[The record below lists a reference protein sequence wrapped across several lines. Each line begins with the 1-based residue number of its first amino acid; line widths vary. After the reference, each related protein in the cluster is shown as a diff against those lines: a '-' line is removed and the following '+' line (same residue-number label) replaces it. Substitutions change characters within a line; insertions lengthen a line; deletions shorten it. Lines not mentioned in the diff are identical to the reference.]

1 MGMRIGTG
9 ADAHRFGPG
18 RPLMLGT
25 VNVPHDEGLVG
36 HSDGDVVAHALC
48 DALLAA
54 AGEPDI
60 GVVFPSGDPAWEGAS
75 GARLLAVVMERV
87 RGAGMAVV
95 NAHAVAVCERPRLA
109 PHRGAMEAALSELV
123 GAPVGVH
130 ATTTDGMGALGRG
143 EGVACHAVALLET
156 GVSGGA
162 ENGDGPRLH
171 STLSKRREPLEPGP
185 EGVVRIYVCGPTVYG
200 PIHIGNARP
209 YVVFSV
215 LKRYLERRGMRVK
228 LVSNLTDV
236 NDKIYDAAHAE
247 GVPSDELARRY
258 SARYVADTDR
268 LGLGRPDAEPTVT
281 ETMPRIIELIGTL
294 VDAGLAY
301 PSGGD
306 VYYRV
311 GRFPGYGRL
320 SGRRPDELEP
330 QEPGPGKESPLDF
343 ALWKGRKPE
352 EDTWWDSPWG
362 PGRPGWHI
370 ECSAMSEATL
380 GLGFEIHGGGI
391 DLIFPHHE
399 NEIAQSEGA
408 HGGHMADIWMHNE
421 MLELGDEKM
430 SKSLGNIAPLSDV
443 LDRWPAE
450 VVIAF
455 FLTSHYRSRLPFSEE
470 RMEEAAAVVER
481 LRNALVALDRATA
494 GRGEG
499 TDPALTAA
507 VIESRAAF
515 FDALD
520 DDFGT
525 PAAFAALFDLVRAA
539 NRAIAGREA
548 GAGQLRDAR
557 RELLE
562 LLDVL
567 GLASIDPGPAAAV
580 PDEVMELLGRREDAR
595 TARDFAA
602 ADAARDRVR
611 ELGFEITDTPEGP
624 QVRPA

>member
-1 MGMRIGTG
+1 M
-9 ADAHRFGPG
+9 
-18 RPLMLGT
+18 
-25 VNVPHDEGLVG
+25 
-36 HSDGDVVAHALC
+36 
-48 DALLAA
+48 
-54 AGEPDI
+54 
-60 GVVFPSGDPAWEGAS
+60 
-75 GARLLAVVMERV
+75 
-87 RGAGMAVV
+87 
-95 NAHAVAVCERPRLA
+95 
-109 PHRGAMEAALSELV
+109 
-123 GAPVGVH
+123 
-130 ATTTDGMGALGRG
+130 
-143 EGVACHAVALLET
+143 
-156 GVSGGA
+156 SGGA
-162 ENGDGPRLH
+162 EDGDGPRLH
-171 STLSKRREPLEPGP
+171 STLSKRREQLEPGP

-236 NDKIYDAAHAE
+236 NDKIYDAARAE
-247 GVPSDELARRY
+247 GVPSEELARRY
-258 SARYVADTDR
+258 SVRYVADTDR

-430 SKSLGNIAPLSDV
+430 SKSLGNIAPLADV

-507 VIESRAAF
+507 VIESRTAF

-539 NRAIAGREA
+539 NRAIAGRTA

-567 GLASIDPGPAAAV
+567 GLASIDPGRAAAV

-595 TARDFAA
+595 AARDFAA